1 MLVTLD
7 DQDRVIAVN
16 DRFLERTG
24 HQEAAVLG
32 RVFWDELL
40 GVSSRVLYHTQLAP
54 VLQLD
59 GLLQEVMMDVR
70 LAEGGGLPAL
80 MNAIRRADRGDGT
93 AVTQLALMS
102 VRDRRAYE
110 DRLRQAHIESERALL
125 AEARSRRRLELLAQ
139 ANTALASSLDIEV
152 ALQRLTRVL
161 AAELSD
167 WCLIFVPDPDEPP
180 TVHWSAAHT
189 DPAKQSA
196 LERLADLL
204 PEHNQPEHAL
214 LIRPLS
220 PVLIQDIS
228 QEQRDNSTDSDEVR
242 ALYDTL
248 GLATAITVPAYARGN
263 RVAVIVLGRSAEREP
278 FDGDNLADVTD
289 LAARTGI
296 VIDNLR
302 RQAREHSNSIALQN
316 ALLTTPPTGPG
327 FTIVTRYLPATNG
340 NEVGGDWYDAA
351 LRPDGTL
358 VLTIGDVLGHDI
370 HAAAAMGQLRGIIRT
385 LAYTTAGSPAAIL
398 GDADSTARGLGVD
411 VLATAVIA
419 RIMTDPAG
427 PISLQWSNA
436 GHPAPLL
443 ITASGVEILARRPD
457 RLLGLGP
464 GLRTER
470 HDHSRELRPGDTLL
484 FYTDGLVERSD
495 EDIDRSI
502 EGLAEVVRES
512 AGRSLDEVCELAI
525 NARGG
530 DVRDDIAML
539 AVRVLSERTQHL
551 GPSET

>member
-1 MLVTLD
+1 
-7 DQDRVIAVN
+7 
-16 DRFLERTG
+16 
-24 HQEAAVLG
+24 
-32 RVFWDELL
+32 
-40 GVSSRVLYHTQLAP
+40 
-54 VLQLD
+54 
-59 GLLQEVMMDVR
+59 
-70 LAEGGGLPAL
+70 
-80 MNAIRRADRGDGT
+80 
-93 AVTQLALMS
+93 
-102 VRDRRAYE
+102 
-110 DRLRQAHIESERALL
+110 
-125 AEARSRRRLELLAQ
+125 LLAQ

-161 AAELSD
+161 AAQLSD
-167 WCLIFVPDPDEPP
+167 WCLIYVPDPDDPT

-189 DPAKQSA
+189 DPAKQDD

-204 PEHNQPEHAL
+204 PEHNRPDHAL

-220 PVLIQDIS
+220 PVLIQDVS

-263 RVAVIVLGRSAEREP
+263 RVAVIVLGRSSGHGP
-278 FDGDNLADVTD
+278 FDADNLADVSD

-327 FTIVTRYLPATNG
+327 FKLVTRYLPATNG
-340 NEVGGDWYDAA
+340 NEVGGDWYDAV
-351 LRPDGTL
+351 LKPDGSL

-385 LAYTTAGSPAAIL
+385 LAYTTAGTPAAIL
-398 GDADSTARGLGVD
+398 SDADSTARGLGVD

-419 RIMTDPAG
+419 RITTDPAG
-427 PISLQWSNA
+427 QAGLQWSNA

-457 RLLGLGP
+457 RLLGLPP
-464 GLRTER
+464 GLQTER
-470 HDHSRELRPGDTLL
+470 HDHALDVRPGDTLL
-484 FYTDGLVERSD
+484 FYTDGLVERGD

-502 EGLAEVVRES
+502 EGLADVLRGS
-512 AGRSLDEVCELAI
+512 AGRSLDEVCALAI
-525 NARGG
+525 SARGG

-539 AVRVLSERTQHL
+539 AVRVAPDPTPDGE
-551 GPSET
+551 PSDTR